1 VINDSAELKK
11 AVDAAIASNPQLAA
25 LVSWE
30 MDVLAAAGATLS
42 ALLNLVPS
50 NQKDFGLLPGALDIV
65 LSRLARAA
73 VGAQNVGVN
82 PPYRCRSSLGAI
94 CGQNPQPGDI

>member
-1 VINDSAELKK
+1 MFLDKAKFINTTTGVINDSAELKK

-42 ALLNLVPS
+42 ALLNLVHLTR
-50 NQKDFGLLPGALDIV
+50 KILPPT
-65 LSRLARAA
+65 R
-73 VGAQNVGVN
+73 
-82 PPYRCRSSLGAI
+82 PRST
-94 CGQNPQPGDI
+94 